1 MSIIQLQGEEE
12 LKKGIYYE
20 FDDASRPLG
29 EGGMGKVFRGKRK
42 NIHTREVRDVAIK
55 FIFAGLPPTAI
66 KRAQDE
72 ASVKIKNDNL
82 VEMMGFLSVEST
94 APNGA
99 TTIRYHVVSEL
110 LIGVSLSDLM
120 KGKLE
125 DQNGDVVEYAQ
136 ELFTLYSNDR
146 DAFAL
151 EVMRKV
157 LAGIL
162 ALHDAGYIHRDIDP
176 SNIMITRDRKI
187 KIIDF
192 GIAKKVEGLKTD
204 DRNLTV
210 DGQFMGKP
218 AYAAPEL
225 ILGELKN
232 QNKPTDIYA
241 LGILFFQLLTG
252 NLPFEGPSNIVLNAH
267 IHRQIPLNRIK
278 NGAFRK
284 IIRHATEKDC
294 TKRYATAAE
303 FRADLDTAASGKTEP
318 VWVKYRNLIFGGIA
332 TVAVIATI
340 LIFLPKNP
348 EKNPVVDP
356 DPQLKTATA
365 KLTVYDRLADPA
377 TAAAAFSDLQKM
389 AANGDGEAKYIESRI
404 YAKSNK
410 IYSLPENIVKYQA
423 NLAGTV
429 TQDVATAHRLL
440 YEYWHEGDYKDYRA
454 LYDLAC
460 DHYHYNNEYGIT
472 RDLSLSQELLLDA
485 KKYAEEKNDI
495 LYLNKINA
503 MLSNF

>member
-12 LKKGIYYE
+12 LRQGIYYE
-20 FDDASRPLG
+20 FDDSTRPLG

-55 FIFAGLPPTAI
+55 FIFAGLPPNAI

-72 ASVKIKNDNL
+72 AAIKIHSDNL
-82 VEMMGFLSVEST
+82 VEMMGFLSVQST
-94 APNGA
+94 APNGV
-99 TTIRYHVVSEL
+99 TTVRYHVVSEL

-120 KGKLE
+120 KGKLQ
-125 DQNGDVVEYAQ
+125 DQNGDTVEYAQ
-136 ELFTLYSNDR
+136 ELFNLYNTDR
-146 DAFAL
+146 NAFAV

-157 LAGIL
+157 LSGIL

-252 NLPFEGPSNIVLNAH
+252 NLPYEGPSNIVLNAH
-267 IHRQIPLNRIK
+267 IHKPMPLNRIK
-278 NGAFRK
+278 NPSYRK

-294 TKRYATAAE
+294 TKRYRTAAE
-303 FRADLDTAASGKTEP
+303 FRADLDSASNGKEEP
-318 VWVKYRNLIFGGIA
+318 VWMKYRNLIFGAIA
-332 TVAVIATI
+332 TVAVIACV
-340 LIFLPKNP
+340 LIFWP
-348 EKNPVVDP
+348 EKSGDPKPEPGKKEITVNP
-356 DPQLKTATA
+356 
-365 KLTVYDRLADPA
+365 TVYDRLDNPE
-377 TAAAAFSDLQKM
+377 TAAAAFAELQKM
-389 AANGDGEAKYIESRI
+389 AANGDMEAKYTESRI
-404 YAKSNK
+404 YATSNK
-410 IYSLPENIVKYQA
+410 IYTVPDNILTYQS
-423 NLAGTV
+423 NLSGTV
-429 TQDVATAHRLL
+429 RQDIATSHRLL
-440 YEYWHEGDYKDYRA
+440 NEVAAENPDDYRV

-472 RDLSLSQELLLDA
+472 RDLALSQQLLLKA
-485 KKYAEEKNDI
+485 KEKAEEKND
-495 LYLNKINA
+495 LVYLNKINA